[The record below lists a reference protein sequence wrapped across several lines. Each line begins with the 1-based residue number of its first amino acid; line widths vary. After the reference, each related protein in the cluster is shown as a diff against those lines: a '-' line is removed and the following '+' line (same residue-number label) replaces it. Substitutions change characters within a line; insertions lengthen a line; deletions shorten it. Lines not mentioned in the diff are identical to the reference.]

1 MSTINRVYKTTIYET
16 SAWLA
21 TNPNAGRF
29 ALIALSAA
37 IAAASILFNVNPV
50 AACGD
55 INAGSG
61 GC

>member
-1 MSTINRVYKTTIYET
+1 MSTINRVSQTTIYGT

-21 TNPNAGRF
+21 ANPNAGRF
-29 ALIALSAA
+29 ALIALSAV
-37 IAAASILFNVNPV
+37 IAAASILFNVNTV

-55 INAGSG
+55 LNAGGG

>member
-1 MSTINRVYKTTIYET
+1 MSTINRVSQTAIYQA
-16 SAWLA
+16 SAFLA
-21 TNPNAGRF
+21 TNPYAGRF
-29 ALIALSAA
+29 ALIALSAV

-55 INAGSG
+55 LGAGGG

>member
-1 MSTINRVYKTTIYET
+1 MSTINRISQTAIYGT

-21 TNPNAGRF
+21 ANPNTGRF

-55 INAGSG
+55 INAGGG